1 MTTGTGYVASMAS
14 MALPTKSLLNRLAES
29 LDSAA
34 DQLPDV
40 VELPAWIDPS
50 FLRSAAVVAIATI
63 LVLLVLAARIIRRL
77 VVRGLVIVVLAALA
91 VGLWSQRVSLADCAA
106 ECSCNLFGQAVQIPD
121 DLNPNCSQATGSR

>member
-14 MALPTKSLLNRLAES
+14 MALPTKSLLNRLAGS

-91 VGLWSQRVSLADCAA
+91 LGLWSQRISLADCAA

>member
-1 MTTGTGYVASMAS
+1 MAS
-14 MALPTKSLLNRLAES
+14 MALPTQSLLNRLAGS

-34 DQLPDV
+34 DQLPAV

-106 ECSCNLFGQAVQIPD
+106 ECSCNLFGQAVQIPA

>member
-1 MTTGTGYVASMAS
+1 MTTGTDYVASMAS
-14 MALPTKSLLNRLAES
+14 MALPTQSLLNRLAGS

-34 DQLPDV
+34 DQFPDV

-121 DLNPNCSQATGSR
+121 DLNPNCSQATARL